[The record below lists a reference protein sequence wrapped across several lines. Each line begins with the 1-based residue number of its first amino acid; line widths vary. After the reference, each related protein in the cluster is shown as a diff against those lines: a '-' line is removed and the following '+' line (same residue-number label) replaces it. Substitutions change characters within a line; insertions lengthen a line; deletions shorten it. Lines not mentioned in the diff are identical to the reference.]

1 MDENDRLQEQ
11 VERFNRNN
19 PDAPDHVAEV
29 ERLRAEIDRLT
40 AERAA
45 LLAPVDGIN
54 EDLGVLANMACED
67 PKHNDLWC
75 PTCEECPAIRALAR
89 ETIHLRA
96 ELEEARLTL
105 AAEQGRAEGAPS
117 EGWIPDY
124 QSGQFPCWQWRKTA
138 PSGERVTVDYFP
150 VERRWEWCFMD
161 RPNYENFP
169 WVRDRFRMTA
179 REAMIVVDEAI
190 KRSRRIPD
198 SEVRSGPHK

>member
-1 MDENDRLQEQ
+1 MNPDLIQRTKAYLEM
-11 VERFNRNN
+11 FNRASAER
-19 PDAPDHVAEV
+19 DAEINEYGFEKDEERWFHVMALMPPVRELVGAIVQGAE
-29 ERLRAEIDRLT
+29 EIDRLT
-40 AERAA
+40 AE
-45 LLAPVDGIN
+45 
-54 EDLGVLANMACED
+54 
-67 PKHNDLWC
+67 
-75 PTCEECPAIRALAR
+75 
-89 ETIHLRA
+89 
-96 ELEEARLTL
+96 LEEVRLTL

-179 REAMIVVDEAI
+179 RDAMIVVDEAI

-198 SEVRSGPHK
+198 SEVQSGPHK